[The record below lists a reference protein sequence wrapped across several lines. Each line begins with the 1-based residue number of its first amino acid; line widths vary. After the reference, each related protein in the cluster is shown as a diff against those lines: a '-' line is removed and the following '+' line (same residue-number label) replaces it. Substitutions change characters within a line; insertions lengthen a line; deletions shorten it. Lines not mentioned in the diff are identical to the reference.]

1 VALVRK
7 ALSESRD
14 EVDQLSQLLKTALT
28 GKAALEDKVGPPP
41 STLHPPPC
49 TLHPAPYSH
58 PYWQGRPRSEVSVG
72 FYLRQLPHARLLLYL
87 GASCAALAHCRPS
100 VPCSVSGHAG
110 GRA

>member
-41 STLHPPPC
+41 STLHPAPC
-49 TLHPAPYSH
+49 TLHPIPTLTGKAAL
-58 PYWQGRPRSEVSVG
+58 EVKS
-72 FYLRQLPHARLLLYL
+72 LLDSIC
-87 GASCAALAHCRPS
+87 ASCLMRGS
-100 VPCSVSGHAG
+100 CSI
-110 GRA
+110 